1 MDIYWSNGFFGHTE
15 INVCKKGFRRETH
28 VEGARGLFTIFWQ
41 RSRPQDSE
49 MFYFLMI
56 YFGIF
61 SMSKGLFHKGPVAKV
76 ISYQRSQNEGDS
88 NLRIKGLLGY

>member
-1 MDIYWSNGFFGHTE
+1 MDFLDILKLMFA
-15 INVCKKGFRRETH
+15 KKGFRRETH

-41 RSRPQDSE
+41 RSRPQESE

-61 SMSKGLFHKGPVAKV
+61 SMSKGLSHKGPVAKV

>member
-1 MDIYWSNGFFGHTE
+1 
-15 INVCKKGFRRETH
+15 
-28 VEGARGLFTIFWQ
+28 
-41 RSRPQDSE
+41 
-49 MFYFLMI
+49 MI

-61 SMSKGLFHKGPVAKV
+61 SMSRGLFHKGPVAKV

>member
-1 MDIYWSNGFFGHTE
+1 MEIYWSNGFFGHTE
-15 INVCKKGFRRETH
+15 INVCKKGFQKRDPCRR
-28 VEGARGLFTIFWQ
+28 GSWLFTIFWQ

-61 SMSKGLFHKGPVAKV
+61 SMSRGLFHKGPVAKV